1 MGRLSRIK
9 EKLRSRQGA
18 ERSSSE
24 QPVTA
29 STSSIQQ
36 HASSSI
42 RPLNESQVDERISS
56 TIDNLQLTST
66 PATDRQD
73 APASLPEKLWK
84 AAYSALEQKEP
95 EVVKAYEEI
104 LLKVQEEW
112 NNADVP
118 PELEKLEQ
126 SKSLGSCNMWRLI
139 YTGLERSRRQAELKE
154 SVSSGLQIVDSI
166 KGVVDKAVKY
176 SPEAS
181 VVWAG
186 ASLGLEVLF
195 ISSSH
200 SNCVLT
206 IIKILANPMK
216 EPGINRKGITHVLSR
231 MEWYWNLADLVLNEN
246 SSKYSMTALQT
257 TLQSHIIDF
266 YKKLLL
272 FQMQSACL
280 YYRNW
285 ASILLRDTI
294 KLDDWA
300 EKLTEVKEAENR
312 IRQDIEQ
319 YKDQE
324 TISSLEELEKT
335 AVSQEQILTSIYKI
349 LREEAR
355 LREKSEQNDEDKKC
369 LKALFITD
377 PRDDRE
383 AMQEQK
389 GTPLVDSYGWI
400 LRNPKYQ
407 EFLDDPESRVLWING
422 LPGKGKTMLVFGLL
436 DELSKTARPLPFFL
450 CQANVNQE
458 DRSSLN
464 AVLRGLIYML
474 VEYQPSLMAI
484 IRPHY
489 EKLEEKLF
497 SDSNSIKLKDILKQ
511 MLQDPSMH
519 DTILAI
525 DAVDECKI
533 KRSSLTKLIV
543 QLSTSSNAKW
553 IVSSRDWPE
562 IGRELA
568 KAKGLLPLN
577 LGEEDDEMTAAVNS
591 FIMKRVDELAADW
604 RNDTSLRDQVFEY
617 MQSHADNTFLW
628 VSLVCERLS
637 QSDVSP
643 RLVMDELRSFPQSLK
658 SLYKLMLSRISES
671 REAGLL
677 KEILALVCVVY
688 RPIGAEEIKE
698 LIPSMA
704 IYKENDVKDAVG
716 CCGSFITYQRK
727 IISFV
732 HQSAKEFLLDE
743 GHTEIFVDGMSR
755 QHSKIFLRSLECMK
769 STLRKN
775 LYDLQSPGTLI
786 DDVVPPDPDPLISI
800 KYACLH
806 WAKHLL
812 EPSLHEVS
820 EEHLKS
826 TYDFL
831 RKGFLYWLETL
842 SLFREMSVGI
852 KTVLEIESTPVTL
865 FLPA

>member
-18 ERSSSE
+18 EGSSSE
-24 QPVTA
+24 QSVTA
-29 STSSIQQ
+29 SSSSMQQ
-36 HASSSI
+36 HASSST
-42 RPLNESQVDERISS
+42 RPLNETQVDKRISS
-56 TIDNLQLTST
+56 TTDNLQLTST

-139 YTGLERSRRQAELKE
+139 YTGLKRSKRQAELKE

-176 SPEAS
+176 SPGAS

-186 ASLGLEVLF
+186 ASLGLE
-195 ISSSH
+195 
-200 SNCVLT
+200 
-206 IIKILANPMK
+206 ILANPMK

-246 SSKYSMTALQT
+246 SSKYSMTALRA

-324 TISSLEELEKT
+324 TRSSLQEMEKT
-335 AVSQEQILTSIYKI
+335 AASQEQILTGIYKI

-407 EFLDDPESRVLWING
+407 KFLDDPESRVLWING

-533 KRSSLTKLIV
+533 KRPSLTKLIV
-543 QLSTSSNAKW
+543 HLSTSSKAKW

-568 KAKGLLPLN
+568 KAKGLLSLN
-577 LGEEDDEMTAAVNS
+577 LGDEDDEMTAAVNS

-604 RNDTSLRDQVFEY
+604 GNDTSLRDQVFEY

-658 SLYKLMLSRISES
+658 SLYNLMLNRISES

-727 IISFV
+727 AISFV

-743 GHTEIFVDGMSR
+743 GRAEIFADGMSR

-769 STLRKN
+769 STLRQN

-800 KYACLH
+800 KYACLY
-806 WAKHLL
+806 WANHLL

-831 RKGFLYWLETL
+831 RKGLLYWLESL
-842 SLFREMSVGI
+842 SLLREISVAV
-852 KTVLEIESTPVTL
+852 KTVLEIESILVML